1 MKILVFTIAF
11 TFISILGFSQETKG
25 TTITVTIDQIKN
37 NKGHILLGLHTTD
50 KFMKA
55 DAIQKA
61 KSEIKDGK
69 IVAIFIDVQPGTYA
83 IMALHDENDNEQMDF
98 EPNGMPKE
106 TYAISNNPTSF
117 GPPQFSEAKFD
128 VTDENLEL
136 NIQLK

>member
-1 MKILVFTIAF
+1 MLGVFTIAF

-50 KFMKA
+50 TFMKA

>member
-1 MKILVFTIAF
+1 MKTLAFTITF
-11 TFISILGFSQETKG
+11 TFISIFGFSQETKG

-37 NKGHILLGLHTTD
+37 NTGHILLGLHTTD
-50 KFMKA
+50 TFMKA

-69 IVAIFIDVQPGTYA
+69 IVATFIDVQPGTYA
-83 IMALHDENDNEQMDF
+83 IIALHDENDNEQMDF

-117 GPPQFSEAKFD
+117 GPPQFIEAKFD